1 MDKGAET
8 FLIPNNRYRGMKMK
22 ARKPEPKTSSV
33 RAKFAAVRRELSDAL
48 IERDEEIDL
57 ALTALLAG
65 EHLLLVG
72 PPGTAKSMLLD
83 SLMRWMDCS
92 RFTVLMNRF
101 TVPEEVLGPVSLSGL
116 KSDVYRRVTA
126 GKLPEAEL
134 AFLDEVFKASS
145 AILNVL
151 LKILNERTFDNGGE
165 LMPVPLLL
173 CVSASNEWPQPESA
187 KELSALFDRYLIRK
201 EVRPIRSPEGRDCL
215 LWRDRHV
222 PEMTDRLSKDELFL
236 ARREVLSVTWTPE
249 AREAMNRILAELSRE
264 GVRPG
269 DRRQYKA
276 VHVAK
281 AYAYLEG
288 AERVEP
294 DHLSVLRHVLWDDP
308 EGQPKTVSEVILK
321 VANPSGMRVNALLLE
336 AEQIVEAADVRD
348 LGAVA
353 TAASKL
359 AEVEK
364 QIAALPKDDRSAKA
378 REYVRDQIRRLKLA
392 SIESI

>member
-1 MDKGAET
+1 
-8 FLIPNNRYRGMKMK
+8 MKT
-22 ARKPEPKTSSV
+22 RKPSVDSV
-33 RAKFAAVRRELSDAL
+33 REKFAIARTELSSAL

-72 PPGTAKSMLLD
+72 PPGCAKSLLLD
-83 SLMRWMDCS
+83 SMMRWMDCRKFS
-92 RFTVLMNRF
+92 VLMNRF
-101 TVPEEVLGPVSLSGL
+101 TVPEEVLGPVSLVGL
-116 KSDVYRRVTA
+116 KSDVYRRVTV

-165 LMPVPLLL
+165 VVSVPLLL
-173 CVSASNEWPQPESA
+173 CVAASNEWVQPESA
-187 KELSALFDRYLIRK
+187 KELSALFDRFLIRK
-201 EVRPIRSPEGRDCL
+201 EVRPIRSPEGRDGL
-215 LWRDRHV
+215 LWRGRHE
-222 PEMTDRLSKDELFL
+222 PELSTALTREELTT
-236 ARREVLSVTWTPE
+236 ARRETATLPWSDEAKEALTRVLSE
-249 AREAMNRILAELSRE
+249 LARE

-269 DRRQYKA
+269 DRRQYKS
-276 VHVAK
+276 VGVAR

-288 AERVEP
+288 AREVEP

-308 EGQPKTVSEVILK
+308 EGQPKTVGEVILR

-348 LGAVA
+348 LGGVA

-364 QIAALPKDDRSAKA
+364 QLTALPIDDRSVKG
-378 REYVRDQIRRLKLA
+378 RDYVRDQIRRLKLA
-392 SIESI
+392 SIDSI